1 MSERGLSTS
10 YLRSHSPL
18 FTGVRGRRILRSS
31 FAGRSL
37 RPLGA
42 ANLVNNL

>member
-1 MSERGLSTS
+1 MEESE
-10 YLRSHSPL
+10 LRQN
-18 FTGVRGRRILRSS
+18 GVLQSS

-42 ANLVNNL
+42 ANLINNLYTKITHLGDALDC